1 MTKDQFEESR
11 RRAVA
16 DYLEAAQ
23 RDRSAPRAT
32 RRQKR
37 NAERRIQR
45 CIGLLSA
52 WAQDGFWTPDNIR
65 AYETIYQYYDDGVT
79 VSAI

>member
-16 DYLEAAQ
+16 DYLESAQ

-32 RRQKR
+32 KRQR
-37 NAERRIQR
+37 ENADRRILR
-45 CIGLLSA
+45 SIGLLST
-52 WAQDGFWTPDNIR
+52 WSRDGFWTPENIR
-65 AYETIYQYYDDGVT
+65 AYEMIYQYYDEGAP

>member
-23 RDRSAPRAT
+23 RDRSAPGAT
-32 RRQKR
+32 KRQR
-37 NAERRIQR
+37 ENADRRILR
-45 CIGLLSA
+45 SIGLLST
-52 WAQDGFWTPDNIR
+52 WSRDGFWTLENIR
-65 AYETIYQYYDDGVT
+65 AYEMI
-79 VSAI
+79 

>member
-1 MTKDQFEESR
+1 MTKDQFEERR

-32 RRQKR
+32 KRQR
-37 NAERRIQR
+37 ENADRRILR
-45 CIGLLSA
+45 SIGLLST
-52 WAQDGFWTPDNIR
+52 WSPDNIR
-65 AYETIYQYYDDGVT
+65 AYEMIYQYYDEGAP

>member
-32 RRQKR
+32 KRQR
-37 NAERRIQR
+37 ENADRRILR
-45 CIGLLSA
+45 AIGLLST
-52 WAQDGFWTPDNIR
+52 WSRDGFWTPEHIR
-65 AYETIYQYYDDGVT
+65 AYEMIYQNYDEGAP